1 MESYS
6 RVATL
11 VHGVHV
17 NNATAPALMLTE
29 TKDRLASFFRVL
41 LSVGNVVP
49 LYYSVVLKG
58 FWHSPLYSDSG
69 GSD

>member
-6 RVATL
+6 RVATTL

-29 TKDRLASFFRVL
+29 TEDRLASFFRVL
-41 LSVGNVVP
+41 LHVGGAVP
-49 LYYSVVLKG
+49 LGY
-58 FWHSPLYSDSG
+58 HSTV
-69 GSD
+69 